1 MAGHAII
8 KIYSWLDAIN
18 RVKLGWVFFGLV
30 SIKTQQL
37 LKCVQSVDFIKSVKK
52 NVSFIKQ
59 TFYFY

>member
-1 MAGHAII
+1 MAGQAII

-18 RVKLGWVFFGLV
+18 RVKVFFCLV
-30 SIKTQQL
+30 SIQTEQL

-59 TFYFY
+59 TFYFH